1 MKQNKHHGLNST
13 SHNLQMWPYEQA
25 KESLCLLSGPIEWKT
40 DAKNVNDSYIFDLRS
55 YVIAKHSDGSEEI
68 AGRRKKITACVKQL
82 CLWGVICKVSIR
94 KTSSGETFCFLE
106 KHLLFLHVL
115 KPVLRVTYCLLTSC
129 WLAYE
134 QLFCNVLL
142 FSCNVI
148 GQLCQSGPSYN
159 SHTVICGRHPV
170 HDAALQMKPQVY
182 LGVKPVKVFFVF

>member
-1 MKQNKHHGLNST
+1 MKRNKHHGLNST

-134 QLFCNVLL
+134 QL
-142 FSCNVI
+142 SCI
-148 GQLCQSGPSYN
+148 SL
-159 SHTVICGRHPV
+159 
-170 HDAALQMKPQVY
+170 
-182 LGVKPVKVFFVF
+182 